1 MQKTQL
7 NSREAIELLVNSFY
21 TKVKAD
27 LVIGDIFNNAEN
39 FSWDK
44 HIPIMINFWETLLL
58 DTASYRGNTMA
69 KHLELNKRHPLNT
82 AHFDRWKKLFF
93 ETLDEL
99 FEGPNVDV
107 AKKKAEA
114 MSALMQFKISESAKK
129 GFVQ

>member
-129 GFVQ
+129 GSVQ

>member
-27 LVIGDIFNNAEN
+27 HVIGDIFNNAEN

-93 ETLDEL
+93 ATLDEL

>member
-1 MQKTQL
+1 MEKRPL
-7 NSREAIELLVNSFY
+7 DNRVAIELLVNTFY
-21 TKVKAD
+21 TKVKVD
-27 LVIGDIFNNAEN
+27 PVIGDIFNNAEN
-39 FSWDK
+39 FSWEK

-99 FEGPNVDV
+99 FEGPNIAV

-114 MSALMQFKISESAKK
+114 MSALMQFKISESSKK

>member
-1 MQKTQL
+1 MGKRPL
-7 NSREAIELLVNSFY
+7 DNRESIELLVNTFY
-21 TKVKAD
+21 TKVKVD
-27 LVIGDIFNNAEN
+27 PVIGDIFNNAEN
-39 FSWDK
+39 FSWEK

-99 FEGPNVDV
+99 FEGPNIAV

-114 MSALMQFKISESAKK
+114 MSALMQFKISESSKK